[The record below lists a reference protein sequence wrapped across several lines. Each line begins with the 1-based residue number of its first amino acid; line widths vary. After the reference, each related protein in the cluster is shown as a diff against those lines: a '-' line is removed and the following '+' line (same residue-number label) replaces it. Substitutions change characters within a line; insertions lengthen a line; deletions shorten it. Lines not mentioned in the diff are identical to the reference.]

1 MEVSVEST
9 GALERRM
16 KVQVP
21 AEKVESE
28 VDSRLKSLGQRAKLK
43 GFRPGKVPL
52 KVVRQQY
59 GAEVRQDVVRDL
71 LQSSWTDAVTEQQL
85 NPAGG
90 PRIDEIKADPGTNLE
105 YTAVFEVYPEIALEH
120 VDNLKVSRPK
130 VEIQPAD
137 VDAMLERLRE
147 QHAEWSPVER
157 AAASGDQVKV
167 DFHGTRDGKAFPG
180 GHGENVDIVL
190 GEGRM
195 IPGFETGIEGMSPG
209 EERDIDVTFPDDYPV
224 EDLAGRKA
232 DFHITARQVAERR
245 LPELDESFLKH
256 FGIESGGV
264 EALRA
269 KIRENMGRE
278 LDANV
283 RAKLKNQ
290 LLDQLFEA
298 NPVELPSALV
308 ENEIQRLRE
317 EMLARMGVKDPE
329 SAPDMP
335 NEMFDE
341 RARKRVALG
350 LLIGELIKREQFKA
364 DAERVQQKLES
375 LAADYHD
382 PEQMVR
388 AYRANADAM
397 RQVESL
403 VLEEQAVDWL
413 TERAEVTE
421 EPASFAEVMGL
432 EQPTT
437 ADEDNT

>member
-16 KVQVP
+16 KVQVS

-28 VDSRLKSLGQRAKLK
+28 VDSRLKSLGQRARLK

-71 LQSSWTDAVTEQQL
+71 LQSSWTDAVTEQNL

-90 PRIDEIKADPGTNLE
+90 PRIDEIKADPGANLE
-105 YTAVFEVYPEIALEH
+105 YTAIFEVYPEIGLEH
-120 VDNLKVSRPK
+120 IDNLKVTRPT
-130 VEIQPAD
+130 VEIQSTD

-147 QHAEWSPVER
+147 QHAEWAPVER
-157 AAASGDQVKV
+157 PAAIGDQVTV
-167 DFHGTRDGKAFPG
+167 DFHGTREGKAFPG

-195 IPGFETGIEGMSPG
+195 IPGFETGIEGMQAG
-209 EERDIDVTFPDDYPV
+209 EERDIEVTFPDEYPV
-224 EDLAGRKA
+224 EDLAGQKA
-232 DFHITARQVAERR
+232 DFHITGKQVAERR

-256 FGIESGGV
+256 FGIESGDV

-269 KIRENMGRE
+269 KIQENMSRE
-278 LDANV
+278 LDANI

-290 LLDQLFEA
+290 LLDQLYEA

-308 ENEIQRLRE
+308 EHEIQHMRDDV
-317 EMLARMGVKDPE
+317 LARMGVKDSK

-335 NEMFDE
+335 DEMFDE

-364 DAERVQQKLES
+364 DAERVQQKLEA

-421 EPASFAEVMGL
+421 EPASFAEAMGL
-432 EQPTT
+432 EQPET
-437 ADEDNT
+437 EENS